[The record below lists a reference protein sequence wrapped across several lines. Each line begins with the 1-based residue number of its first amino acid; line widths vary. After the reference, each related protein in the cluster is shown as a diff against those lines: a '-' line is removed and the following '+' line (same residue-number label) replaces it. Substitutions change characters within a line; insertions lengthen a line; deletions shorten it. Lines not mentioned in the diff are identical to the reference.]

1 MHTQQETKKSFREAA
16 QEFDGTSKLFRELS
30 SHQDDI
36 AELRRKGAS
45 YDTISELLKTDGVI
59 VSWKTVAR
67 FCHALLDSNKCRK
80 RRSVLPKRAERS
92 AFNGTEKQTESG
104 NGTSGLQA
112 ALQERRDKITGA
124 WTPKKKGPRIADSKN
139 L

>member
-1 MHTQQETKKSFREAA
+1 MDTQQEIKKSFSEAA

-30 SHQDDI
+30 SHQNDI

-45 YDTISELLKTDGVI
+45 YDTISELLKSDGVI

-67 FCHALLDSNKCRK
+67 FCQTFLHSNKCRK
-80 RRSVLPKRAERS
+80 RRSVLPKGAERFAS
-92 AFNGTEKQTESG
+92 NGNAKQTESG
-104 NGTSGLQA
+104 NGTSDQA
-112 ALQERRDKITGA
+112 ALQERRDKITGP